1 MPQKVSKHQTF
12 ALRTE
17 IPENNKIKRPELSC
31 SPPSRGQQETKP
43 QWFSTPRAHRKV
55 TKEYVHIAHTHKHCE
70 LTDNALST
78 KVEHCL
84 S

>member
-1 MPQKVSKHQTF
+1 MFPTLKGK
-12 ALRTE
+12 
-17 IPENNKIKRPELSC
+17 
-31 SPPSRGQQETKP
+31 QETKP
-43 QWFSTPRAHRKV
+43 QGFSTPRARRKV
-55 TKEYVHIAHTHKHCE
+55 TNEYVHIAHTQKHCE